1 MLRRKLAESLT
12 VRIFLLTFLLLLGA
26 GGLTFALIAWAT
38 PITYTAV
45 ISDRLQAQ
53 VADLTQ
59 QLAQTNLADA
69 GPILD
74 AFVRESGAEVALTA
88 PGGAE
93 ADTGSLLVLPEED
106 WQVAVTMSGAD
117 NSVQTYEADTYQV
130 QIDRADGVVT
140 ATQTG
145 ILTTQI
151 TFADQEGTYQLLVSP
166 QLRLANQAVEALGR
180 VAPWLALALLA
191 FSLLCAFGYSRY
203 ITRPIV
209 RLNGIAG
216 RMAELDLQWVCGERR
231 RDEIGQLGRSL
242 DKMARRLSAAL
253 TDLETANQALRGEV
267 ARERELDRQ
276 RMAFFS
282 AASHELKTPVTILKG
297 QLAGMLEG
305 VGVYQDRDKY
315 LLRSLQTTGR
325 MERLIGEM
333 LSISRM
339 ESGSAAVRQ
348 EPVDLSA
355 RMAQQLALDRE
366 LLEQRGQQ
374 LVSALTPGITV
385 PADASLLGK
394 AVGNLLSNASRY
406 SPEGA
411 EIRVWC
417 GRLEGRPALS
427 VENTGARVSGDA
439 LPHLFE
445 AFYREEGSR
454 NRSTGGSGLGL
465 YLVKMI
471 LDRHGAA
478 LTGTAL
484 LALACISEAACFY
497 GIYFG
502 WYGWSG
508 LVFPT
513 LVTLVP
519 PLVFALGSGW
529 LLGMLRPWLLYV
541 WMLVSPVCLAL
552 PLPESLGLWNGRLF
566 AQYPLTLGTLDPAFT
581 LPAAVLFVQFV
592 LLASGVVLL
601 AVRPEGQRQH

>member
-253 TDLETANQALRGEV
+253 TDLETANQATGPHKGGN
-267 ARERELDRQ
+267 
-276 RMAFFS
+276 
-282 AASHELKTPVTILKG
+282 ASHGDGHDHHVPHARQDDSGGHG
-297 QLAGMLEG
+297 QLHPKQRLCPRTAHAPGCLQNIRVQCGESHVGVVHHGHDAVNRQGNNGSLVADPAEGDQDAQQGDGGNGVQHVADAHHRRRDTGMLRDPDACQKTDHAG
-305 VGVYQDRDKY
+305 HGDGGQSQADVGQ
-315 LLRSLQTTGR
+315 QQ
-325 MERLIGEM
+325 
-333 LSISRM
+333 SR
-339 ESGSAAVRQ
+339 
-348 EPVDLSA
+348 EPVCPLGVQ
-355 RMAQQLALDRE
+355 AQNPL
-366 LLEQRGQQ
+366 QQ
-374 LVSALTPGITV
+374 FHEPL
-385 PADASLLGK
+385 
-394 AVGNLLSNASRY
+394 
-406 SPEGA
+406 
-411 EIRVWC
+411 
-417 GRLEGRPALS
+417 
-427 VENTGARVSGDA
+427 TGAGGALRLPDRPPRSG
-439 LPHLFE
+439 
-445 AFYREEGSR
+445 R
-454 NRSTGGSGLGL
+454 TGGS
-465 YLVKMI
+465 
-471 LDRHGAA
+471 AP
-478 LTGTAL
+478 
-484 LALACISEAACFY
+484 S
-497 GIYFG
+497 
-502 WYGWSG
+502 
-508 LVFPT
+508 
-513 LVTLVP
+513 
-519 PLVFALGSGW
+519 
-529 LLGMLRPWLLYV
+529 
-541 WMLVSPVCLAL
+541 
-552 PLPESLGLWNGRLF
+552 
-566 AQYPLTLGTLDPAFT
+566 
-581 LPAAVLFVQFV
+581 
-592 LLASGVVLL
+592 
-601 AVRPEGQRQH
+601 

>member
-106 WQVAVTMSGAD
+106 WQVAMSGAD

-355 RMAQQLALDRE
+355 LMAQQLALDRE

-427 VENTGARVSGDA
+427 VENTGARISGDA

-471 LDRHGAA
+471 LDRHGA
-478 LTGTAL
+478 
-484 LALACISEAACFY
+484 
-497 GIYFG
+497 
-502 WYGWSG
+502 
-508 LVFPT
+508 
-513 LVTLVP
+513 
-519 PLVFALGSGW
+519 
-529 LLGMLRPWLLYV
+529 
-541 WMLVSPVCLAL
+541 VCTI
-552 PLPESLGLWNGRLF
+552 EN
-566 AQYPLTLGTLDPAFT
+566 TEE
-581 LPAAVLFVQFV
+581 
-592 LLASGVVLL
+592 GVK
-601 AVRPEGQRQH
+601 ATVRF

>member
-333 LSISRM
+333 LVHLPHGVRICRRPAGARGPVRPDGAATG
-339 ESGSAAVRQ
+339 SGPGAAGAAGPAAGVRTD
-348 EPVDLSA
+348 PGDYRA
-355 RMAQQLALDRE
+355 RRRLPAGE
-366 LLEQRGQQ
+366 GRGQ
-374 LVSALTPGITV
+374 
-385 PADASLLGK
+385 
-394 AVGNLLSNASRY
+394 
-406 SPEGA
+406 
-411 EIRVWC
+411 
-417 GRLEGRPALS
+417 PALQ
-427 VENTGARVSGDA
+427 R
-439 LPHLFE
+439 LP
-445 AFYREEGSR
+445 
-454 NRSTGGSGLGL
+454 
-465 YLVKMI
+465 
-471 LDRHGAA
+471 
-478 LTGTAL
+478 L
-484 LALACISEAACFY
+484 LA
-497 GIYFG
+497 GG
-502 WYGWSG
+502 GGNPG
-508 LVFPT
+508 LVRP
-513 LVTLVP
+513 VGGP
-519 PLVFALGSGW
+519 P
-529 LLGMLRPWLLYV
+529 
-541 WMLVSPVCLAL
+541 
-552 PLPESLGLWNGRLF
+552 
-566 AQYPLTLGTLDPAFT
+566 
-581 LPAAVLFVQFV
+581 
-592 LLASGVVLL
+592 
-601 AVRPEGQRQH
+601 RPECGEHRSADQRRCPAPPV

>member
-282 AASHELKTPVTILKG
+282 AASHELKTPLTSILGTAEILQNGLVKPEDVPHF
-297 QLAGMLEG
+297 AGNIHRE
-305 VGVYQDRDKY
+305 
-315 LLRSLQTTGR
+315 T
-325 MERLIGEM
+325 ERLIGLVNDIIK
-333 LSISRM
+333 LSRLD
-339 ESGSAAVRQ
+339 EGGGLGQ
-348 EPVDLSA
+348 WETVDLYEEA
-355 RMAQQLALDRE
+355 RAVLEQLAPAA
-366 LLEQRGQQ
+366 QRKQVTTRLQGGEA
-374 LVSALTPGITV
+374 LVRGVPQIVEEIVYNLCDNAIAYNRANGSVTV
-385 PADASLLGK
+385 T
-394 AVGNLLSNASRY
+394 
-406 SPEGA
+406 
-411 EIRVWC
+411 
-417 GRLEGRPALS
+417 
-427 VENTGARVSGDA
+427 VENTAFGPRITVADTGIGIPREAQGRV
-439 LPHLFE
+439 FE
-445 AFYREEGSR
+445 RFYRVDKSH
-454 NRSTGGSGLGL
+454 SSGGTGLGL
-465 YLVKMI
+465 SIVK
-471 LDRHGAA
+471 HGAA
-478 LTGTAL
+478 YLGAQVEL
-484 LALACISEAACFY
+484 HSEP
-497 GIYFG
+497 GH
-502 WYGWSG
+502 
-508 LVFPT
+508 
-513 LVTLVP
+513 
-519 PLVFALGSGW
+519 GS
-529 LLGMLRPWLLYV
+529 
-541 WMLVSPVCLAL
+541 
-552 PLPESLGLWNGRLF
+552 
-566 AQYPLTLGTLDPAFT
+566 TFT
-581 LPAAVLFVQFV
+581 LTFPKAGA
-592 LLASGVVLL
+592 
-601 AVRPEGQRQH
+601 